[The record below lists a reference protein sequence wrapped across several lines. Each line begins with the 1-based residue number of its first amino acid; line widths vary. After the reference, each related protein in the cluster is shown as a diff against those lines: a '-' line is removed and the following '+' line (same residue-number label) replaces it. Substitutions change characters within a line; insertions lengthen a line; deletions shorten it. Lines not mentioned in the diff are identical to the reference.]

1 MGINTNSNNG
11 NAINV
16 SFNAI
21 LGCMFLG
28 SDATA
33 VNAEIGKA
41 PKGQSFSGNSG
52 FTAEARK
59 NLKAQGVT
67 LLDGGNVSG
76 ILRDAKLRVVESA
89 GKNYP
94 YLNVRLQDGSDTIFI
109 SLGLGTSGAQ
119 VLARKLLNA
128 EPNVE
133 TQISVFSTLNKR
145 EGQDVA
151 YAETNASLKQN
162 GVEVKAKPAVESFV
176 PSVNE
181 AIEKLKAAGVD
192 DKTILNQK
200 RRSVATQWHVELLE
214 NQVGPKFAAAKP
226 ANAAAEQ
233 HDEPAAA
240 APAPAATGS
249 GFDDFEDDIPF

>member
-28 SDATA
+28 SDAAA
-33 VNAEIGKA
+33 VNAEVGKA
-41 PKGQSFSGNSG
+41 PKGQSFSGNTG
-52 FTAEARK
+52 FTADARK
-59 NLKAQGVT
+59 ALKSQGVT

-76 ILRDAKLRVVESA
+76 ILRDAKLRVVE
-89 GKNYP
+89 KDDKKYP
-94 YLNVRLQDGSDTIFI
+94 YLNVRMQDGAETIFI
-109 SLGLGTSGAQ
+109 SLGLGSQGAQ

-128 EPNVE
+128 EPGVE

-145 EGQDVA
+145 EGQDRA

-162 GVEVKAKPAVESFV
+162 GVEVKAQPAVESFV
-176 PSVNE
+176 PVVNA
-181 AIEKLKAAGVD
+181 AIQKLKDAGVD
-192 DKTILNQK
+192 DTAVLGAK

-214 NQVGPKFAAAKP
+214 TQVGPKFAAAKP
-226 ANAAAEQ
+226 ATAEDDQ
-233 HDEPAAA
+233 HEAAA
-240 APAPAATGS
+240 AAATTAAAA
-249 GFDDFEDDIPF
+249 GFDMDEEIPF